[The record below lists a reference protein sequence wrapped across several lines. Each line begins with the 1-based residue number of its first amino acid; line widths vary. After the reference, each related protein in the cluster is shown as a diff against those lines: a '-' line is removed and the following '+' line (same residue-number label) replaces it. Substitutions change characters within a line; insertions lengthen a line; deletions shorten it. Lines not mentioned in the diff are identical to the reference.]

1 MSRKLPMFDV
11 ANAAEGR
18 VQMDMI
24 SDDLKSRCRQEVDR
38 LASELI
44 DVSHRIHARP
54 ELAFNEHQAA
64 SLLASTARRHG
75 LEVVQ
80 GAFGQATAFSA
91 EFGVP
96 TRPRIAILS
105 EYDALPEVG
114 HACGHNVIAA
124 IGLGATLALHSLREN
139 MPGSVRYLGTPAE
152 ERGCGKELMA
162 RAGAFDGVDAAM
174 MLHPA
179 CVETKA
185 VRTIPISEVHVT
197 YKGRTGHPVLGTG
210 TSAYAVDAAVIAHQ
224 AIIGLRE
231 TFERGEQIHGVIPSC
246 GAVPNVFPAKT
257 QAHYFVRAATVEQL
271 RALREPIENCL
282 RRAKSVAGC
291 EVEINWS
298 DADYLGMKV
307 NLPLAD
313 AYERNA
319 RSLGRRFIDYRG
331 LPAGGGDIGNVSV
344 RVPTLHPLISC
355 APFGV
360 MLHDPEFAKYAGS
373 PDGDAA
379 IIDGAKAIA
388 MTALDFF
395 CDATL
400 RQQSRTAFDTEEPA
414 A

>member
-1 MSRKLPMFDV
+1 MDV
-11 ANAAEGR
+11 RAN
-18 VQMDMI
+18 
-24 SDDLKSRCRQEVDR
+24 LKTRSCQEVDR
-38 LASELI
+38 LASQLI
-44 DVSHRIHARP
+44 DVSHRIHALP
-54 ELAFNEHQAA
+54 ELAFDERQAA
-64 SLLASTARRHG
+64 SLLASTARKYG
-75 LEVVQ
+75 LEVVE
-80 GAFGQATAFSA
+80 GAFGLETAFSA

-96 TRPRIAILS
+96 TQPRIAIMS

-114 HACGHNVIAA
+114 HACGHNMIAA
-124 IGLGATLALHSLREN
+124 IGLGATLALYSLRGN

-185 VRTIPISEVHVT
+185 VRTNPISEVYVT
-197 YKGRTGHPVLGTG
+197 YTGRTGHPVLGTG
-210 TSAYAVDAAVIAHQ
+210 TSAYAVDAAAVAHQ
-224 AIIGLRE
+224 AIVELRK
-231 TFERGEQIHGVIPSC
+231 TFERGEQIHGVIPCC
-246 GAVPNVFPAKT
+246 GSVPNVFPAKT
-257 QAHYFVRAATVEQL
+257 QAHYFVRAATLEQL
-271 RALREPIENCL
+271 RALKKPIEDCL
-282 RRAKSVAGC
+282 RRGKSVAGC
-291 EVEINWS
+291 EVEIRWS

-319 RSLGRRFIDYRG
+319 QSLGRQFIDYRG

-344 RVPTLHPLISC
+344 RIPTLHPLISC

-395 CDATL
+395 CDETL
-400 RQQSRTAFDTEEPA
+400 RQQSRTAFETEESA
-414 A
+414 T